1 MSLQSGQRIRG
12 PIRQITLGLM
22 LLWLFLVACLGWWAS
37 QWIVSAHL
45 ERLAASAE
53 YETQA
58 TARVVNRLFTEM
70 VSVTNMV
77 ARQSRVI
84 ELATRYRTDPPGMDE
99 LTRQERAAQFM
110 QDPLAR
116 QVGDTMNALAHDL
129 GYARIYMTNMS
140 DDTVTA
146 SNWAEPD
153 SIVGM
158 IYSGRSYL
166 SDALEH
172 GNGHLFGIAR
182 LLKTQSYF
190 VGSRIDDAEDKPLGV
205 VTMKFDAPDM
215 ALYLAGQ
222 HTSLIVNR
230 QGRVTTTSSPSFM
243 LRNVAPLLPQDMV
256 LPPDN
261 DEDPGEP
268 MNVRLQTDPSHP
280 DRWLIEGK
288 PYLLLHHPLSNAQYK
303 LLTLVGLDHLKP
315 MSQQHFLVSGLIAV
329 VGLVIILLSSHVVG
343 QMLVRRQD
351 ERYAANHDALTGL
364 PNRRAILRELERL
377 FVLAKQKRRWILVAF
392 IDLDEFKAINDTY
405 GHEAGDKFLI
415 EVAKRMSSGL
425 RTGDM
430 LGRLGGDE
438 FVVIGLVNPASPG
451 GPDAVAKT
459 MGNRLRPLLIGTYHL
474 QEHDFEYAGASLGIA
489 CVDPSDSSLQNALNE
504 ADQQMYAE
512 KQARKES
519 IKTAHTKSGLAKP

>member
-1 MSLQSGQRIRG
+1 MRR
-12 PIRQITLGLM
+12 ITLALV
-22 LLWLFLVACLGWWAS
+22 LLWLVLVSGLGWWVS
-37 QWIVSAHL
+37 QWIVSSHL

-53 YETQA
+53 HETQA

-84 ELATRYRTDPPGMDE
+84 ELATRYRTDPPGMAE
-99 LTRQERAAQFM
+99 LTRQERAAYFM

-116 QVGDTMNALAHDL
+116 QVGETMNALAHDL

-166 SDALEH
+166 SDALQH

-190 VGSRIDDAEDKPLGV
+190 VGSRIDDADDTPLGV
-205 VTMKFDAPDM
+205 VTVKFDAPDM

-222 HTSLIVNR
+222 HTALIVNR
-230 QGRVTTTSSPSFM
+230 QGRVTTTSSPPFM
-243 LRNVAPLLPQDMV
+243 LRNVAPLLPQDML

-261 DEDPGEP
+261 DEKPGEP
-268 MNVRLQTDPSHP
+268 MNVRLLAGPEHP

-288 PYLLLHHPLSNAQYK
+288 PYLLRHQPLSNTQYK

-315 MSQQHFLVSGLIAV
+315 MRQHHFLVTGLIAV
-329 VGLVIILLSSHVVG
+329 VGLTVILLASHVIG

-351 ERYAANHDALTGL
+351 ERHAANHDALTGL

-377 FVLAKQKRRWILVAF
+377 FTLARRKQLWVLVAF
-392 IDLDEFKAINDTY
+392 VDLDDFKAINDTY
-405 GHEAGDKFLI
+405 GHETGDKFLI
-415 EVAKRMSSGL
+415 EVARRMSQGL
-425 RTGDM
+425 RTGDI

-438 FVVIGLVNPASPG
+438 FVVIGLVDPSAPG
-451 GPDAVAKT
+451 GPDAAAQA
-459 MGNRLRPLLIGTYHL
+459 MRNRLAPMLTGTY
-474 QEHDFEYAGASLGIA
+474 QFAEHGFDYAGASFGIA
-489 CVDPSDSSLQNALNE
+489 CVDPSASSLQHALKT
-504 ADQQMYAE
+504 ADQLMYAD
-512 KQARKES
+512 KQARK
-519 IKTAHTKSGLAKP
+519 KQRAL